1 MAFEILDD
9 LDIPVGARQ
18 PRGSKYPF
26 AKLEIGQAFIVPA
39 EEAPKKGIASIRA
52 AAYSFNRINQV
63 SLKFLIRKY
72 DDEGSIAVWR
82 IE

>member
-26 AKLEIGQAFIVPA
+26 AKLEVGQAFIIPA
-39 EEAPKKGIASIRA
+39 AEAPKKGVASIRA
-52 AAYSFNRINQV
+52 AAYSFKRINQV
-63 SLKFLIRKY
+63 DFKFLIRQL
-72 DDEGSIAVWR
+72 DDESIGVWR
-82 IE
+82 TE